1 MFSFGIPEIGRG
13 GQCLKE
19 KFWGEV
25 VPESVNISV
34 SRKYKKPTQAKSIDC
49 MTSQELMQKINDWGE
64 YLSFMMTAGKFSD
77 QLMGKL
83 IGYRI
88 FPNPFLIF

>member
-1 MFSFGIPEIGRG
+1 
-13 GQCLKE
+13 
-19 KFWGEV
+19 
-25 VPESVNISV
+25 
-34 SRKYKKPTQAKSIDC
+34 